1 MGPVPL
7 RTARGAGRV
16 ELDRPFAADVLRD
29 RLPDDRV
36 FEELERVLLLDDAGG
51 EDVRVAMVTNL
62 GDRHTCHMLHTPED
76 ATENRPGRRN
86 PRPRGDG
93 EARVRS

>member
-16 ELDRPFAADVLRD
+16 DFDRPLPADVERD

-36 FEELERVLLLDDAGG
+36 FDEPDLDVRLLDDAGG
-51 EDVRVAMVTNL
+51 EDVRVAMVANL
-62 GDRHTCHMLHTPED
+62 GDRHTRHSFHTP
-76 ATENRPGRRN
+76 GW
-86 PRPRGDG
+86 
-93 EARVRS
+93 